1 MTTVFDDKIGKDL
14 KVIKHNTLV
23 EAQYN
28 LSPVPH
34 NLMTLAVV
42 KVRNGEMNLPEH
54 DRSGEVIISADEYAK
69 IHGIDIKTA
78 YKDLKHAVLELEN
91 SSIRCDAYYDFN
103 ANQGLTPDQRIDIA
117 MNSDRYHSNVII
129 GTKPKHGN
137 YVKMKLHIKLVDR
150 VGYSEQGAFV
160 YFRFSDDV
168 MYLIENSSLD
178 YTSYPYAN
186 TVDMN
191 ITPTKRLYELVCK
204 WAKLGECKKS
214 VDDWRHFFGLS
225 NKYEKIAEF
234 KRWVITPAIT
244 GVNKQ
249 GDFKLTLEQQKL
261 GKTITHLIIKIKD
274 KRPKENT
281 DRDPDTIDLLDNKT
295 DRERSKGDDLT
306 PHNDTERQIIAEK
319 NAYADQHG
327 YNADRRQNLVRQG
340 LTRYRQAEQEQQT
353 RQEQEQADRQAQEQ
367 QDKERLELAQRQFE
381 QILASDELIKLYIK
395 NNYGSENNLQG
406 IQRFY
411 HQQGDYQGIFH
422 CEKHKFEQLHHLRYL
437 NLKFLD

>member
-281 DRDPDTIDLLDNKT
+281 DKDPNTIDIFDNLT
-295 DRERSKGDDLT
+295 DKEREIVA
-306 PHNDTERQIIAEK
+306 NK
-319 NAYADQHG
+319 NAYADSIGATELH
-327 YNADRRQNLVRQG
+327 RQNLIKQA
-340 LTRYRQAEQEQQT
+340 LQQHRQAEQEQQT
-353 RQEQEQADRQAQEQ
+353 RQEQEQADRQAQKAK
-367 QDKERLELAQRQFE
+367 DKANLELAKQQYER
-381 QILASDELIKLYIK
+381 ILASSELINAYIA
-395 NNYGSENNLQG
+395 NNGITAECLSGLQKD
-406 IQRFY
+406 RY
-411 HQQGDYQGIFH
+411 
-422 CEKHKFEQLHHLRYL
+422 EKGNFKGVFEMEKYKFEKLHYLKQL
-437 NLKFLD
+437 NLGFLEV